1 MFGKDKKKR
10 SRRVNTKYGQK
21 TLKHARKGIQSC
33 MMAVLCAVILIVT
46 FLMKG
51 NVNIIV
57 GFLCFALLALAVY
70 GFRLGLRGLNERDKK
85 YITCKVGIGV
95 NGLVLAGVTAIFIR
109 GLV

>member
-33 MMAVLCAVILIVT
+33 MMAVLS

-95 NGLVLAGVTAIFIR
+95 NGLVLAGVAAIFIR